1 MSTHLVITALG
12 ADKPGIV
19 NDLSE
24 VILDAGCNIEDSRM
38 IALGGVFAIILMVS
52 GNWNTVAKLEG
63 NLAALGGRLG
73 LAISSERTEPREA
86 AGNLLPYAVDVVAM
100 DHPGIVYHLANF
112 FSGKGI
118 NIEELVTNSYSA
130 AHTGTP
136 MFSVHMEVGIP
147 ADVHIAQLRE
157 AFLDFCDELN
167 LDAVIEPIKR

>member
-12 ADKPGIV
+12 ADRPGIV

-38 IALGGVFAIILMVS
+38 IVLGGVFAVMLMVS

-63 NLAALGGRLG
+63 SLAALGNRLG
-73 LAISSERTEPREA
+73 MAISSERTQPRGA

-100 DHPGIVYHLANF
+100 DHPGIVHHLAHF

-118 NIEELVTNSYSA
+118 NIEELVTSSYSA

-147 ADVHIAQLRE
+147 GDVHIAQLRE